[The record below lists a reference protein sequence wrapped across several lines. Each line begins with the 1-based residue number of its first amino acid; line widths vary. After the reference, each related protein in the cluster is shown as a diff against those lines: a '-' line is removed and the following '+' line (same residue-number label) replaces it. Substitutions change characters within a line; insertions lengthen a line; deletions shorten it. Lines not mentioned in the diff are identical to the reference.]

1 MRMGKRGICICGLVE
16 HPVGVLS
23 FRNILQS
30 TRYLFH
36 LMNTFLLQIAWENP
50 LFLFTDSTCMQNS
63 IYTLIFIGIQ
73 DKSLANLCLVF
84 VTSTYQM
91 YWIWNIQITILS
103 SICEKNRVPH
113 HQLLQPSYF
122 FKFLFLTSVV
132 CIKCYECL
140 TST

>member
-1 MRMGKRGICICGLVE
+1 MRMGERGICICGLVE

-50 LFLFTDSTCMQNS
+50 LFLFTDSNFMQKS
-63 IYTLIFIGIQ
+63 IYTLKFIGIQ

-91 YWIWNIQITILS
+91 FWVWNIQITILS
-103 SICEKNRVPH
+103 IICEKKVPS
-113 HQLLQPSYF
+113 HQLEQPSYF

-132 CIKCYECL
+132 CIEFSECL

>member
-1 MRMGKRGICICGLVE
+1 MHWFGKEPYNVCHEANPPLYILIAHDTGTKINLYYRKQYFQKKITIKRTMRMGKRGNFICGLVE

-23 FRNILQS
+23 FTNILQS

-73 DKSLANLCLVF
+73 DKSFANLCLVF
-84 VTSTYQM
+84 V
-91 YWIWNIQITILS
+91 
-103 SICEKNRVPH
+103 
-113 HQLLQPSYF
+113 
-122 FKFLFLTSVV
+122 
-132 CIKCYECL
+132 
-140 TST
+140 